1 MSIYDSIGGA
11 PAVHAAVDLFYDKVL
26 ADELLAPWFTGT
38 DMARQKSHMRAFLA
52 VAVGGPQV
60 YRGRDMAAAHAGL
73 AITGD
78 AFDRVVTLLVATLT
92 ELSVPA
98 DIIDAIGAKLLP
110 LRAQVVEAV
119 PA

>member
-11 PAVHAAVDLFYDKVL
+11 PAVSAAVDLFYEQVL
-26 ADELLAPWFTGT
+26 ADDLLGPWFAGT
-38 DMARQKSHMRAFLA
+38 DMARQKAHMRAFLA
-52 VAVGGPQV
+52 VAVGGPEI

-73 AITGD
+73 AITGE

-98 DIIDAIGAKLLP
+98 DLIDAIGGKLLP
-110 LRAQVVEAV
+110 LRDQVVQAV
-119 PA
+119 AA